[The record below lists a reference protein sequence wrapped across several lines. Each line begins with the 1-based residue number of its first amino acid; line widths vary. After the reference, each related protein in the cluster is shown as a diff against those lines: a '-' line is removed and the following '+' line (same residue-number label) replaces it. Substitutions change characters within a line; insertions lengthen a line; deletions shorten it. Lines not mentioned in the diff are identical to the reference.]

1 MRQSICLLAMVA
13 VVAGALWHEN
23 AGAAF
28 YADPRPIEPRTER
41 LRLDAPTL
49 GPMAHA
55 QFCLQY
61 PDDCKVHRMAF
72 RGNSAVSPHR
82 SAAREYASRSMPR
95 SIVASSRNTMTG
107 ASQANWLISP
117 ARGDC
122 NDYAVT
128 KRHELLERG
137 WPSRALLLAEVVIGS
152 GEYHLVLVVRT
163 EQGDL
168 VADNLS
174 ANIRPWYQ
182 TRYRW
187 VRVQSPRNPQF
198 WATVAKRVS
207 SS

>member
-1 MRQSICLLAMVA
+1 LQGPPHGVSRQQRGFSHTQRRAELVTVNAQVNRRIVPEHNDRG
-13 VVAGALWHEN
+13 VAGE
-23 AGAAF
+23 
-28 YADPRPIEPRTER
+28 
-41 LRLDAPTL
+41 
-49 GPMAHA
+49 
-55 QFCLQY
+55 
-61 PDDCKVHRMAF
+61 K
-72 RGNSAVSPHR
+72 
-82 SAAREYASRSMPR
+82 
-95 SIVASSRNTMTG
+95 
-107 ASQANWLISP
+107 WLISP

-128 KRHELLERG
+128 NRHELLERG